1 MGEISTSMEDKQRK
15 RSYIFN
21 IAVVVIAAL
30 ALASMI
36 GTLSVLSLPL
46 STIIMTSAQASS
58 SSPTS
63 GSIISSS
70 SSGSWTD
77 KQMGICV
84 VGVESPCN
92 GDR

>member
-1 MGEISTSMEDKQRK
+1 MEDKQRK
-15 RSYIFN
+15 SSYIFN
-21 IAVVVIAAL
+21 IAVVIAAL

-46 STIIMTSAQASS
+46 STIIMTSSQASS

-63 GSIISSS
+63 DGITSSS
-70 SSGSWTD
+70 SGSGSWTD

-92 GDR
+92 DNR

>member
-21 IAVVVIAAL
+21 IAVVIAAL

-77 KQMGICV
+77 TQMGICV

>member
-1 MGEISTSMEDKQRK
+1 MEDKQRK
-15 RSYIFN
+15 SSYIFN
-21 IAVVVIAAL
+21 IAVVIAAL

-46 STIIMTSAQASS
+46 STIIMTSSQASS

-63 GSIISSS
+63 DGITSSS
-70 SSGSWTD
+70 SGSGSWTD

-84 VGVESPCN
+84 VSVESPCN
-92 GDR
+92 DNR

>member
-1 MGEISTSMEDKQRK
+1 MEDKQRK
-15 RSYIFN
+15 SSYIFN
-21 IAVVVIAAL
+21 IAVVIAAL

-46 STIIMTSAQASS
+46 STIIMTSSQASS

-63 GSIISSS
+63 DGITSSSS

-92 GDR
+92 DNR

>member
-1 MGEISTSMEDKQRK
+1 MEDKQRK
-15 RSYIFN
+15 SSYIFN
-21 IAVVVIAAL
+21 IAVVIAAL

-46 STIIMTSAQASS
+46 STIIMTSSQASS

-63 GSIISSS
+63 GGITSSS
-70 SSGSWTD
+70 SGSGSWTD

-92 GDR
+92 DNR

>member
-15 RSYIFN
+15 SSYIFN
-21 IAVVVIAAL
+21 IAVVIAAL

-46 STIIMTSAQASS
+46 STIIMTSSQAFS

-63 GSIISSS
+63 DGITNS

-92 GDR
+92 DNR

>member
-1 MGEISTSMEDKQRK
+1 MEDKQRK
-15 RSYIFN
+15 SSYIFN
-21 IAVVVIAAL
+21 IAVVIAAL

-46 STIIMTSAQASS
+46 STIIMTSSQASSS

-63 GSIISSS
+63 DGITSSSS

-92 GDR
+92 DNR

>member
-21 IAVVVIAAL
+21 IAVIIAAL

>member
-1 MGEISTSMEDKQRK
+1 MEDKQRK
-15 RSYIFN
+15 SSYIFN
-21 IAVVVIAAL
+21 IAVVISAL
-30 ALASMI
+30 ALAMASMI

-46 STIIMTSAQASS
+46 STIIMTSSQASS

-63 GSIISSS
+63 DGITSSSS

-92 GDR
+92 DNR

>member
-1 MGEISTSMEDKQRK
+1 MGETSTSMEDKQRK

-21 IAVVVIAAL
+21 IAVVIATL

-63 GSIISSS
+63 GGIISSS

-92 GDR
+92 DNR